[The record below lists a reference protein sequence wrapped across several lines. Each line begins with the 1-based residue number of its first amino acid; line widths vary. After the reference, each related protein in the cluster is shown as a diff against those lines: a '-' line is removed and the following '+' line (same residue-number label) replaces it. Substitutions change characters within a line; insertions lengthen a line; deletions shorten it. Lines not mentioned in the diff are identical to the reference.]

1 VSLVY
6 SASTTVQ
13 AVTTL
18 NLVITFLVSASANQ
32 VLGMIATQQI
42 IVLLPLFLV
51 QLPANAGVFFNQL
64 NKFTAFDFFDTTPVL
79 NWMLQL
85 EPSDPLNSSFEAL
98 GFESIYFLQN
108 LGTLII
114 AFVVYP
120 QLLIVCWICCRMKNL
135 TVRKYG
141 EKMKR
146 SLYWGYW
153 NSLIFESFSVLVI
166 SLFINMKSLSW
177 ARFNVGLM
185 STMAVLAL
193 PALLVYPFAY
203 TLYLI
208 YHFEHLKW
216 RSFKEK
222 HGVFYADLDLSKGRV
237 VLFQSFWTLV
247 RKILLSSIILHFNF
261 TVIWQIA
268 LMYLLLLVQVYAFGI
283 IEPL

>member
-32 VLGMIATQQI
+32 VLGMIETQQI

-222 HGVFYADLDLSKGRV
+222 HGVFYADLDLNKGRV